1 MKNPIYRFYV
11 NRTEVYPHYKS
22 IKKKYALESN
32 QSFFRTSLEGDI
44 KLVSQDYLL
53 VKNASVND
61 TLTFVVQKYNDSTGQ
76 FDIYYQAEFN
86 KTDCEF
92 DDDNKICKLKVSD
105 VDKYTKVLNNYSNTY
120 DLIKLAPKL
129 TRIDM
134 YRRIAIQSY
143 VRGSSIVT
151 TLLNGTYFTE
161 EAGSAIDSNDELVNK
176 YHFAQ
181 IESFIEIEIRDSNFS
196 QYNGIY
202 TGDNKNGSILTSS
215 TNKNYRIRLRW
226 NGYIG
231 SIAESVI
238 EILDSSDNVQF
249 KAFLYLSNTAE
260 DYVVASGETITFG
273 NGATSF
279 NVDLVFA
286 YAIYQRLICGLD
298 SINGTPTYDIPYDDF
313 TQVNKDVY
321 KKCIGLKGG
330 LYLITDYTIEEPTK
344 YGQNDYGKYFTS
356 QFISEVAGLGR
367 LLPIDRNTWAN
378 TSLWYAQDSVMD
390 ILEKS
395 NRQKFKLKDAYD
407 IGSVIQAMLN
417 EIDPSIKHYATPEYS
432 EILYSE
438 SNPLG
443 LDKVWL
449 FLTQK
454 TNILKGDYDQA
465 ARKAELTFES
475 LMNMLRDCFRC
486 YWFIDDENRFRIEHI
501 KWFMNG
507 HSYSSQ
513 TSSRIDLANL
523 TNSVIGKAY
532 NFSISKFKY
541 DKSDLASRYEFSW
554 PDDVTEIFS
563 TEPILIKDAYVEQNK
578 SESISI
584 SDFSTDIDLMLSV
597 PSNFSEDGFALIGA
611 VKNSEG
617 GYEIPLV
624 DLSLID
630 DEKREYD
637 TTAQNGYL
645 SWTKLLEYYM
655 YDMPGRN
662 ISISAVSLYVKGVK
676 RCMTQEV
683 KFPSS
688 EDPDVLGLINTGTAN
703 GQIQSM
709 SVDFGTRQVEATIAF
724 EPS

>member
-151 TLLNGTYFTE
+151 TLLNGTYFTQE
-161 EAGSAIDSNDELVNK
+161 VSSPVEDSEALVNT

-181 IESFIEIEIRDSNFS
+181 TESFVEIEIKDSNFS

-202 TGDNKNGSILTSS
+202 TGSNKDGSVLTSS
-215 TNKNYRIRLRW
+215 TNKNYTLKLKWRENEASL
-226 NGYIG
+226 G
-231 SIAESVI
+231 SPLI
-238 EILDSSDNVQF
+238 EILNSSGGSEF
-249 KAFLYLSNTAE
+249 KSYNWFFNTDE
-260 DYVVASGETITFG
+260 NYVISSGETIKFT
-273 NGATSF
+273 NGTNSF
-279 NVDLVFA
+279 NVDLIFTYV
-286 YAIYQRLICGLD
+286 IYQRLLCNSDNL
-298 SINGTPTYDIPYDDF
+298 SGTPTYDIPYDDF
-313 TQVNKDVY
+313 AQTDQSVY

-330 LYLITDYTIEEPTK
+330 LYFITGYTVEESTK
-344 YGQNDYGKYFTS
+344 YGQNDYGEYFTS
-356 QFISEVAGLGR
+356 QFLPAEMGVGR
-367 LLPIDRNTWAN
+367 LLPIDRNTWVN
-378 TSLWYAQDSVMD
+378 TSLWYAYDFT
-390 ILEKS
+390 IEIFEKE

-407 IGSVIQAMLN
+407 IGSIIQAMLN

-624 DLSLID
+624 DLRLID

-662 ISISAVSLYVKGVK
+662 ISISTTSLYVRGVK